1 MKRSRATHRFGGR
14 RSDSTHGK
22 DKAAY
27 LQGKRKRQHKITGM
41 RFVPTPFACNFA
53 EAYTPHTKIS
63 VGHLCMIRLHRF
75 NTDTTRLSFGRG
87 EQQQQQKIKTKKTFA
102 GNISKKAWYI

>member
-14 RSDSTHGK
+14 CSDSTHGK

-41 RFVPTPFACNFA
+41 RSAP
-53 EAYTPHTKIS
+53 S
-63 VGHLCMIRLHRF
+63 RRRLHVV
-75 NTDTTRLSFGRG
+75 S
-87 EQQQQQKIKTKKTFA
+87 Q
-102 GNISKKAWYI
+102 ISIRRSVSDICA